1 MYRSSIP
8 SYRLT
13 FNFSLGLILG
23 IFLLSGCASRQ
34 LVPIPDGGSIDPQF
48 RSATKSDRG
57 VTIRVQASAWSGR
70 PSDLSSYVT
79 PFYLLVRNDTDK
91 TLFFDYANMTIIDE
105 NRVQYNSLP
114 PETVVGIIRAD
125 FRPGLFFRPFFSF
138 GFGYSRFYRY
148 HGFSTFFYDPFFDP
162 FYPGWYY
169 PPAYYS
175 VRYDDI
181 FTKAFTPGIL
191 QPNAKFEGFVYFK
204 KVSTK
209 AEHVTVEIG
218 YEVEG
223 EPRRLSFPFMR
234 EADSR

>member
-1 MYRSSIP
+1 MHKLSISSHK
-8 SYRLT
+8 LT
-13 FNFSLGLILG
+13 FNLSLGLILG
-23 IFLLSGCASRQ
+23 ILLLSGCASRQ
-34 LVPIPDGGSIDPQF
+34 LVPLPDGGSIDPQF
-48 RSATKSDRG
+48 RSSTKSDRG

-91 TLFFDYANMTIIDE
+91 TLFFDYTDITIIDE

-138 GFGYSRFYRY
+138 GLGYGGFYRPY
-148 HGFSTFFYDPFFDP
+148 GFGFNTFFYDP

-175 VRYDDI
+175 ARYDDI
-181 FTKAFTPGIL
+181 FTQAFTPGLL
-191 QPNAKFEGFVYFK
+191 QPNAKFEGFIYFK
-204 KVSTK
+204 RIPTQVRYL
-209 AEHVTVEIG
+209 TVEIG

-223 EPRRLSFPFMR
+223 EPRRLSFPFAV
-234 EADSR
+234 ESRSR

>member
-8 SYRLT
+8 SYKLT
-13 FNFSLGLILG
+13 FNLSLGLILG
-23 IFLLSGCASRQ
+23 ILLLSGCASRQ

-48 RSATKSDRG
+48 RSIIKSDRG
-57 VTIRVQASAWSGR
+57 VTIRVQASAWSGQ

-91 TLFFDYANMTIIDE
+91 TLFFDYTDMIIFDE
-105 NRVQYNSLP
+105 NRVQYNPLP
-114 PETVVGIIRAD
+114 PETVVDIIRAD

-138 GFGYSRFYRY
+138 GFGYGGFYRPY
-148 HGFSTFFYDPFFDP
+148 GFGFNTFFYDP

-175 VRYDDI
+175 ARYDDI
-181 FTKAFTPGIL
+181 FTQAFVPGIL
-191 QPNAKFEGFVYFK
+191 QPNAKFEGFIYFK
-204 KVSTK
+204 RIPTQVRYL
-209 AEHVTVEIG
+209 TVEIG

-223 EPRRLSFPFMR
+223 EPRRLSFPFAV
-234 EADSR
+234 ETSSH